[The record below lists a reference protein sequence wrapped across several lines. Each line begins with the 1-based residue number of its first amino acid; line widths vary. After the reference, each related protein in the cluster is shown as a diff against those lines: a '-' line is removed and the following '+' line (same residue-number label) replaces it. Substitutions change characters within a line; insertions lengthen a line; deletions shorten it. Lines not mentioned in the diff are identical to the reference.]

1 MSDHWQRRKKLIV
14 RLMAEIESGP
24 APEADPVKRAPPGLR
39 FRVVRVESTA
49 TQLDRFFAERKLE
62 PHGDGSYD
70 GAEPI
75 AEKSRRTRGR
85 GKKGP

>member
-1 MSDHWQRRKKLIV
+1 
-14 RLMAEIESGP
+14 MAAIESGSHD
-24 APEADPVKRAPPGLR
+24 AMPEPQKPVPPGLR
-39 FRVVRVESTA
+39 FRVVRMESTA

-62 PHGDGSYD
+62 PYGDSSYD

-75 AEKSRRTRGR
+75 AETRRRKSGR